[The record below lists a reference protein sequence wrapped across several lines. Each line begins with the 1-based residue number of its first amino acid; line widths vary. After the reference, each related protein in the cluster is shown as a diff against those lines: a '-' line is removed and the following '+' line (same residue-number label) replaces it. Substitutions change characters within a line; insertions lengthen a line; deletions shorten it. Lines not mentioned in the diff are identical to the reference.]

1 MSDVRIDDDM
11 VWAAIDPKNYADD
24 SIHDAFRWLRAN
36 NPLGRAEVEDF
47 DPFWI
52 VTKHADILEV
62 SRNND
67 LFHNGD
73 LQTTLTP
80 KSIDQKIRA
89 MTGGSPH
96 LDCQKSAEFA
106 LPKPESVEQCTTQLK
121 PADASSGTFTM
132 SCKSEMVTGTG
143 VGTYEVKDKS
153 TATVKVSF
161 KGSTVQGQP
170 LSYDS
175 SSVHKWI
182 GSDCDAPPPGV
193 DPSLAEL
200 MR

>member
-1 MSDVRIDDDM
+1 MC
-11 VWAAIDPKNYADD
+11 AL
-24 SIHDAFRWLRAN
+24 AFRSASLSVIALS
-36 NPLGRAEVEDF
+36 LGLLAATPPVQAQSISVKPGLWASASVNTLNGRKMPTIF
-47 DPFWI
+47 DI
-52 VTKHADILEV
+52 KGA
-62 SRNND
+62 
-67 LFHNGD
+67 
-73 LQTTLTP
+73 LTAQQ
-80 KSIDQKIRA
+80 KSSLSAA
-89 MTGGSPH
+89 MAQLGLPAGGSPH

-132 SCKSEMVTGTG
+132 SCKSDVVSGTG
-143 VGTYEVKDKS
+143 AGTYEVKDKS

-200 MR
+200 LR